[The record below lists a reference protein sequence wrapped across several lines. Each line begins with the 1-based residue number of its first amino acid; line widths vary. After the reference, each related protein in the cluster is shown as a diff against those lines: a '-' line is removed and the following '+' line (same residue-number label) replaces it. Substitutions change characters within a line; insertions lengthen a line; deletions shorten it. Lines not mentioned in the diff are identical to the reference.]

1 MICDVKRQEKEVD
14 GMIRLKKRLRDKEK
28 LRLDALTEEAKA
40 RQDVS
45 AELFLESELNAF
57 ADADCFFFYG
67 CRRRPAGLLT
77 VFFPDETH
85 AEITA
90 ARFCDEEKVFP
101 ALFRKAMTECG
112 QIGIESVYTV
122 VDPAWGF
129 DLNKVKGMSFV
140 YEKSEYMLGA
150 DTGQL
155 ANLPGEAGEGRT
167 LVAEDMT
174 EDGTIRYMLV
184 KDGTVMTECR
194 ILPMEEGKEPYLFG
208 LKTGEEFRR
217 QGLAT
222 ILIRE
227 VAKEYGKFSGSRLRL
242 QVASDNVPAV
252 TLYRKLGFVTE
263 EERAY
268 YKTEVQ

>member
-1 MICDVKRQEKEVD
+1 
-14 GMIRLKKRLRDKEK
+14 MIRLKKRLREREK
-28 LRLDALTEEAKA
+28 LRLDKLTEEAKL

-67 CRRRPAGLLT
+67 SRRHPAGLLT
-77 VFFPDETH
+77 IFFPDETH

-90 ARFCDEEKVFP
+90 ARFRDEETVFT
-101 ALFRKAMTECG
+101 ALFHKAIAECKN
-112 QIGIESVYTV
+112 IGIESIYTV

-129 DLNKVKGMSFV
+129 DLTKAKGVSFLYV
-140 YEKSEYMLGA
+140 KSEYMLGVESEK
-150 DTGQL
+150 L
-155 ANLPGEAGEGRT
+155 ANLPGEAKKGIT
-167 LVAEDMT
+167 LFTEDLT
-174 EDGTIRYMLV
+174 ATDGTIRYALI
-184 KDGTVMTECR
+184 KDGQVVAECR
-194 ILPMEEGKEPYLFG
+194 ILPMEEGGEPYLFG
-208 LKTGEEFRR
+208 LKTEEAFRR

-222 ILIRE
+222 HLIRE
-227 VAKEYGKFSGSRLRL
+227 VAKVYGMQSSARLRL

-268 YKTEVQ
+268 YKTEEQ

>member
-1 MICDVKRQEKEVD
+1 
-14 GMIRLKKRLRDKEK
+14 MIRMKKRLRDREK
-28 LRLDALTEEAKA
+28 LRLDQLTEEAKL

-67 CRRRPAGLLT
+67 SIRHPAGLLT

-85 AEITA
+85 AEITV
-90 ARFCDEEKVFP
+90 ARFRDEEGILT
-101 ALFRKAMTECG
+101 ALFHKAITECKS
-112 QIGIESVYTV
+112 IGIESVYTV

-129 DLNKVKGMSFV
+129 DLTKVKEMSFA

-150 DTGQL
+150 EPEKM
-155 ANLPGEAGEGRT
+155 ANLPEKAGEGIT
-167 LVAEDMT
+167 LFTEDLT
-174 EDGTIRYMLV
+174 DTDGTIRYALR
-184 KDGTVMTECR
+184 KDGQVMTECR
-194 ILPMEEGKEPYLFG
+194 ILPMEEGREPYLFG
-208 LKTGEEFRR
+208 LKTEEAFRR

-222 ILIRE
+222 HLIRE
-227 VAKEYGKFSGSRLRL
+227 VAKVYGKLSGVRLRL

-268 YKTEVQ
+268 YKTEER

>member
-1 MICDVKRQEKEVD
+1 
-14 GMIRLKKRLRDKEK
+14 MIRLKKRLRDKEK
-28 LRLDALTEEAKA
+28 LRFDLLTEEARL

-67 CRRRPAGLLT
+67 SRRHPAGLLT
-77 VFFPDETH
+77 IFFPDETH

-90 ARFCDEEKVFP
+90 ARFRDGEEVFT
-101 ALFRKAMTECG
+101 ALFRRAMAECES
-112 QIGIESVYTV
+112 IGIETVHTV

-129 DLNKVKGMSFV
+129 DLTKVKGISFA

-150 DTGQL
+150 EPERLAGLPVSEREGIALFSEDLTG
-155 ANLPGEAGEGRT
+155 T
-167 LVAEDMT
+167 
-174 EDGTIRYMLV
+174 DGTVRYALV
-184 KDGTVMTECR
+184 KDGQVMTECR
-194 ILPMEEGKEPYLFG
+194 ILPMEEGREPYLYG
-208 LKTGEEFRR
+208 LRTEEAFRR

-222 ILIRE
+222 YLIRE
-227 VAKEYGKFSGSRLRL
+227 VAKVYGKLPEARLRL

-252 TLYRKLGFVTE
+252 TLYRKLGFGTE